1 MALLSNL
8 FTLYRKSYNVIS
20 YTVSHLTHLTQCH
33 KSHVDKNHKLSQVTV
48 SYCVRNTRC
57 HELHCVKSHYHYVT
71 NHTKYVT
78 PCVTNHISSKFKLC
92 TRQVTVVSQIPQ
104 KRSQKLTKES
114 SSDNYICTIKHKSNL
129 FVEKCW

>member
-1 MALLSNL
+1 M
-8 FTLYRKSYNVIS
+8 SY
-20 YTVSHLTHLTQCH
+20 LTQCH
-33 KSHVDKNHKLSQVTV
+33 ILHILHSVTSHMLTKITNCPKSQCHTV
-48 SYCVRNTRC
+48 SEI
-57 HELHCVKSHYHYVT
+57 HGVT
-71 NHTKYVT
+71 NCTVLNHTITMSQIIQSMSLPVSQIT

>member
-1 MALLSNL
+1 MTAFSQQ
-8 FTLYRKSYNVIS
+8 FVAVP
-20 YTVSHLTHLTQCH
+20 VSQI
-33 KSHVDKNHKLSQVTV
+33 
-48 SYCVRNTRC
+48 
-57 HELHCVKSHYHYVT
+57 
-71 NHTKYVT
+71 T